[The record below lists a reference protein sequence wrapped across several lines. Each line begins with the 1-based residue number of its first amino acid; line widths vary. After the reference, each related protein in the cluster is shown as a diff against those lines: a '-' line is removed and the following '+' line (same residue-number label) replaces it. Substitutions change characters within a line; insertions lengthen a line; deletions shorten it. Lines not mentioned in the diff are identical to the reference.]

1 MGNSWHQE
9 WWGAEQKPGKH
20 HSFPSA
26 IGLPSVS
33 STALGWA
40 AVRLWQVLGEEK
52 SVVEIILP
60 QPDSKVEPANFLQA
74 SLQDWGS
81 SSRDVSWD
89 LLKTSG
95 RMFFGSLIQVFLS
108 QTDTPV
114 MRARAQQTK
123 STPKLVTTQQIK
135 ATCRYVSSVGAK
147 PSFSTHKC
155 DLHWGLW
162 AEPY

>member
-89 LLKTSG
+89 LLKASG

-108 QTDTPV
+108 DRHTSDEGQSTADKEYPQV
-114 MRARAQQTK
+114 GHNSANQSNLQICVFSRSQAQLQYT
-123 STPKLVTTQQIK
+123 
-135 ATCRYVSSVGAK
+135 
-147 PSFSTHKC
+147 
-155 DLHWGLW
+155 
-162 AEPY
+162 